1 VELPEVEEAKDKVRV
16 EEAPRAEEVD
26 KREHLETLLPRRSS
40 RRVMFPVNNPVEVEV
55 EVEVTQGLEEVLP
68 VPELVELLVRT
79 EVVEQAVDGGP
90 FR

>member
-26 KREHLETLLPRRSS
+26 KQEHLETLLPRRPS
-40 RRVMFPVNNPVEVEV
+40 RRVMFPVNNPVEV

>member
-55 EVEVTQGLEEVLP
+55 EVTQGLEEVLP